1 LGEVIKL
8 ASRIRS
14 REAWD
19 KPLTTEYATD
29 KGNNVKL
36 YYLKRHK
43 LQAASLKPQAT
54 SSKRRATSSENNR
67 K

>member
-1 LGEVIKL
+1 MGEVIKL

-29 KGNNVKL
+29 KRNNVKL
-36 YYLKRHK
+36 YYLKRYK
-43 LQAASLKPQAT
+43 QQAASNKPQAT
-54 SSKRRATSSENNR
+54 R
-67 K
+67 